1 MSKDK
6 FTTEEN
12 RMLTE
17 IYRRLNYFHKG
28 NVNEPF
34 MLLEMPSRAKC
45 LVNISLIE
53 PTCRETPKVLNWYKL
68 TESGKKFFSNY
79 ISIINDDTNTKL
91 FNGEIETFDK
101 KLLP

>member
-6 FTTEEN
+6 FTMGEN

-34 MLLEMPSRAKC
+34 MLLEMPNMAKSII
-45 LVNISLIE
+45 NIGLIE
-53 PTCRETPKVLNWYKL
+53 PACRETPRVLNWYKL
-68 TESGKKFFSNY
+68 TESGKTFFNNY
-79 ISIINDDTNTKL
+79 IEVVNEEANTKL
-91 FNGEIETFDK
+91 FNGEIKTFDK
-101 KLLP
+101 KLML